1 LICPLCRESGP
12 DVGAA
17 LCGDCTDAV
26 LSLGCAMPPCTATA
40 EEVRAWAAANQVGVH
55 VCRRE
60 APEARLHRAMLDVAL
75 DALVKSE
82 DDWPEAKQD
91 WFATSLR
98 AFEDVRE
105 RGVFPLSDK
114 QLAWVEK
121 VADALG
127 VDLPRADRGRPIP
140 RGRPV
145 ALAVDAMPKPLRP
158 PGRL

>member
-1 LICPLCRESGP
+1 
-12 DVGAA
+12 
-17 LCGDCTDAV
+17 
-26 LSLGCAMPPCTATA
+26 
-40 EEVRAWAAANQVGVH
+40 
-55 VCRRE
+55 
-60 APEARLHRAMLDVAL
+60 MLDVTL

-158 PGRL
+158 PRRL